1 MAKLTAGITGWGRGA
16 VAGVQ
21 MQTMRGKT
29 FIRAKQPPLGPG
41 NANQTAYRDKFSF
54 IQHSMKIPDAVT
66 PLSPSYY
73 SSVPL
78 DQRNEVLR
86 QNLRNWPF
94 VLAKNRGLFCDD
106 YLWKLVKVGL
116 NFYNAEDA
124 KLVITLNTGTL
135 NGVSYAVYC
144 GVKHTDGTFRTV
156 SSTRVSSG
164 NVLFEDDLNLLSVGK
179 QLDVLMLT
187 IVRVRLASPR
197 PYLLQNA
204 IFEPSRKQAFVY
216 GNFTIPGSATLYSEE

>member
-1 MAKLTAGITGWGRGA
+1 MAKITAGITGWGRGA

-41 NANQTAYRDKFSF
+41 NANQQAYRDKFSF
-54 IQHSMKIPDAVT
+54 IQHNMKVPDGVT
-66 PLSPSYY
+66 SFDSRYW

-78 DQRNEVLR
+78 DQRNEILR

-94 VLAKNRGLFCDD
+94 VSAGNRGVFFDD
-106 YLWKLVKVGL
+106 YLWKLVKVDL

-135 NGVSYAVYC
+135 EGVSYRVIC
-144 GVKHTDGTFRTV
+144 EVKHTDGTFNV
-156 SSTRVSSG
+156 VQSTRVSSG
-164 NVLFEDDLNLLSVGK
+164 NVLFEDDFNLLSVGK
-179 QLDVLMLT
+179 QLDVLLLSVFRT
-187 IVRVRLASPR
+187 RLASPR
-197 PYLLQNA
+197 PYILQRA

-216 GNFTIPGSATLYSEE
+216 GNFTIPGSATLYSEG

>member
-54 IQHSMKIPDAVT
+54 IQHNMKVPDGV
-66 PLSPSYY
+66 SPFIQSFW

-94 VLAKNRGLFCDD
+94 VVAKNRGLFFDD
-106 YLWKLVKVGL
+106 YLWKLVKVDL

-124 KLVITLNTGTL
+124 KLVITLNTGKL
-135 NGVSYAVYC
+135 EKVSYTAVC
-144 GVKHTDGTFRTV
+144 FVKHTDGTFRTV
-156 SSTRVSSG
+156 QSTRVSSG

-179 QLDVLMLT
+179 QLDVLLL
-187 IVRVRLASPR
+187 RVSRVYLASPR
-197 PYLLQNA
+197 PYLLQRA

-216 GNFTIPGSATLYSEE
+216 GNFTIPGSATLYSEG